1 MQYLNWPP
9 GGHPNHF
16 FSSARKVFTEATVQP
31 SMAVLYYADE
41 ILRRAPSHSAV
52 PYVKIELVATNE
64 RWSVYC
70 LNYKAVL
77 AVSTVDDETL
87 DLADLDKNQ
96 LLQHDI
102 PLPKPA

>member
-1 MQYLNWPP
+1 MQTLNWN
-9 GGHPNHF
+9 GGSVEEF
-16 FSSARKVFTEATVQP
+16 RRRSWKVFTEATIQP
-31 SMAVLYYADE
+31 SLAVLYYADQ
-41 ILRRAPSHSAV
+41 ILKRAPSHSEV
-52 PYVKIELVATNE
+52 PYVKIELAAFNI

-70 LNYKAVL
+70 IHNKAVL

-96 LLQHDI
+96 LLQRDI